1 MADRL
6 GFGTAT
12 ALADNLSAPAG
23 SLPRAEEL
31 NSPAA
36 VANFAF
42 GQGTLMATPLQLASL
57 YACIANDGGYQKA
70 MLIEGLVDDEG
81 NLLEEAEIQ
90 PPLQAM
96 SVSTAHTIQRF
107 LIQTVEEGSGR
118 HAKPEGGTAAG
129 KNSDRAD
136 RLV

>member
-23 SLPRAEEL
+23 SLPEQR
-31 NSPAA
+31 SSIPPAA

-57 YACIANDGGYQKA
+57 YACIANDGWISKG
-70 MLIEGLVDDEG
+70 
-81 NLLEEAEIQ
+81 
-90 PPLQAM
+90 
-96 SVSTAHTIQRF
+96 H
-107 LIQTVEEGSGR
+107 
-118 HAKPEGGTAAG
+118 
-129 KNSDRAD
+129 AD
-136 RLV
+136 RRAG